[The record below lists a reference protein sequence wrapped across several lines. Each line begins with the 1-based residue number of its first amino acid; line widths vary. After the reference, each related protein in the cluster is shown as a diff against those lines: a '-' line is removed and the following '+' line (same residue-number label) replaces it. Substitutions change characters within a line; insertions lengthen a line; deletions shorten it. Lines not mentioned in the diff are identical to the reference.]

1 MAGFLQH
8 LALFFTAYYACY
20 KSRIAVVHSS
30 LRAFSLQHFLAF
42 DASISPALHD
52 TSVLMAGFL
61 LQHFMAFCASIS
73 PALHETSVLMAGY
86 LQLVALFSSRL
97 VCLYKSRM
105 CAISDLLAGSLHH
118 AVFSSPA
125 AFHALLSRIIYVFD
139 DEAKLMPMAALCIQ
153 LLTVVSGNNGVI
165 PHWPACFFAGPL
177 LE

>member
-1 MAGFLQH
+1 MPVISPALQWYIIPCG
-8 LALFFTAYYACY
+8 LFCCN
-20 KSRIAVVHSS
+20 I
-30 LRAFSLQHFLAF
+30 FLAF

-153 LLTVVSGNNGVI
+153 LLTVVSGKNGVI
-165 PHWPACFFAGPL
+165 PHWPACFFL
-177 LE
+177 LARCWNKLFFVAFLVTFV